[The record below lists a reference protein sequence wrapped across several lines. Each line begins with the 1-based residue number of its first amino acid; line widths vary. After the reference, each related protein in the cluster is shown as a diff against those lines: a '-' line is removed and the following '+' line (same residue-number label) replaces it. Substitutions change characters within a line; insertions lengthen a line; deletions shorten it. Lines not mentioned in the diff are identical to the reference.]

1 MKIPF
6 KKVNITVLWSDKTNL
21 NSPREQ
27 VYMSSAYNSR
37 NLQTSPPPPPVRKAY
52 KKLIAVANLEN
63 CAG

>member
-1 MKIPF
+1 MTIPF

-27 VYMSSAYNSR
+27 VYMSSAYNGR
-37 NLQTSPPPPPVRKAY
+37 NLQTCPPPVRKAY
-52 KKLIAVANLEN
+52 QKLIAVANLEN